1 MAFVIF
7 IFICIFIKE
16 VQTYWYF
23 GRRDSTRVGVESGGW
38 QLQSG
43 GGGGGGGGEEG
54 GGGGEEGGGG
64 EGGGWEGG
72 EGWGQIEIPSFQLFQ
87 RLQCTV
93 QWTFW
98 SSKWDCL

>member
-1 MAFVIF
+1 MALVIF

-43 GGGGGGGGEEG
+43 EE
-54 GGGGEEGGGG
+54 EEEEEEKKEEEEEKKEEEEKVEVGK
-64 EGGGWEGG
+64 EEKV
-72 EGWGQIEIPSFQLFQ
+72 EA
-87 RLQCTV
+87 
-93 QWTFW
+93 
-98 SSKWDCL
+98 K